1 MNLVLKSEDIDME
14 KKYPIYPTL
23 EQGTYSEELE
33 KSYNEAEE
41 QARKQEEKARRD
53 RDVALIG
60 DMAHLFSQS
69 AAMHGGAWKVDK
81 INSTAAAGNEK
92 LRALQERN
100 IAQTA
105 QFAKERAA
113 LRDAK
118 RKEENAAKVAQYNAE
133 VEQYKR
139 NLDEARRA
147 EDMALEREKLEEQ
160 KTYHEN
166 SLGIQKERNAR
177 LSQRGT
183 GGGGGSSTR
192 TKYTPYTVGG
202 KVYSY
207 DEYGNR
213 YIQKAYE
220 ALANSKPEYKVL
232 GYKLVDN
239 GFGYDSVP
247 YDHYQPSLDEM
258 ISALERYE
266 LATAGAGTKTE
277 VGDPNKYDKYKI
289 K

>member
-1 MNLVLKSEDIDME
+1 ME

-41 QARKQEEKARRD
+41 RARKQEEKARAD
-53 RDVALIG
+53 RDIALIG

-81 INSTAAAGNEK
+81 TNSTAAAGNEK

-139 NLDEARRA
+139 NLDEERRA
-147 EDMALEREKLEEQ
+147 EDVAHRDKVYDETVRHNQALEELRRQANK
-160 KTYHEN
+160 
-166 SLGIQKERNAR
+166 G
-177 LSQRGT
+177 LSQRG
-183 GGGGGSSTR
+183 GGSDMALPNVAYDRDGTPHYFKSSEAALNHAMQQGTVGYYDKTR
-192 TKYTPYTVGG
+192 TVTGIDGTRTYTERVPYPIKPGEKTKESPGAN
-202 KVYSY
+202 S
-207 DEYGNR
+207 
-213 YIQKAYE
+213 AYE
-220 ALANSKPEYKVL
+220 KPKQKGK
-232 GYKLVDN
+232 GY
-239 GFGYDSVP
+239 
-247 YDHYQPSLDEM
+247 
-258 ISALERYE
+258 
-266 LATAGAGTKTE
+266 
-277 VGDPNKYDKYKI
+277 
-289 K
+289 